1 MIKSDKNGLE
11 LRGNI
16 PDLLVELSM
25 IIRGLT
31 KSGKVTREEIERSV
45 DVAFMTHEELHDEII
60 NALDG
65 LLTEITEDL
74 EAIKGFGK
82 SEVNESL
89 MKEFFGEEK

>member
-16 PDLLVELSM
+16 PDLLAELSI

-45 DVAFMTHEELHDEII
+45 DVAFMTQEELHDEII
-60 NALDG
+60 NALGG
-65 LLTEITEDL
+65 LLPKTMEEL

>member
-16 PDLLVELSM
+16 PALLTELSM

-45 DVAFMTHEELHDEII
+45 DVAFMTQEELHDEII

-65 LLTEITEDL
+65 LLPEIMEEL